1 MRQVA
6 RHLSDCTSGSVRE
19 IRALHEKR
27 DRATPGVENVVRER
41 GRKKVG
47 RVEEGYLREME
58 LSPYST
64 QPDISFQNV
73 LDDDLIPITR
83 SYASSQYS
91 RLHKRTESASQSRA
105 SSLALPPCFWT
116 CLSTSGKAMPCSAT
130 TARRRD
136 GPVSFGAGLKRG
148 SAPSRSLRVEVYLFS
163 VKNDFP
169 LEVQA
174 RTYVF
179 RKSPLGDSFT
189 PINIVA
195 PLLSSLQPL
204 T

>member
-1 MRQVA
+1 MAAAQANIRQQVSFVVETLMNKA
-6 RHLSDCTSGSVRE
+6 VQPPVPPHGIVLCKHT
-19 IRALHEKR
+19 ALHQWPRPNFVHLKKKM
-27 DRATPGVENVVRER
+27 
-41 GRKKVG
+41 GRS
-47 RVEEGYLREME
+47 E
-58 LSPYST
+58 
-64 QPDISFQNV
+64 
-73 LDDDLIPITR
+73 
-83 SYASSQYS
+83 YS
-91 RLHKRTESASQSRA
+91 RLHKQTESASQSRA

-179 RKSPLGDSFT
+179 RKSPIGDSFT
-189 PINIVA
+189 PICIVA